1 MRMCVCVS
9 ERYSRDSVCVCFR
22 KKREREREQ
31 VVNNVSVERKM
42 RKTKKNKKKKKS
54 SHSPLPLKDWLPIS
68 ALLAPSWYPAGS
80 LKCTHKHTHINTHT
94 QVVLGANSLQR
105 LSDINHL
112 AVRSEAHFFYL
123 ERLNNSTNPPLN
135 KRLLS
140 LGRIWSQEDVYLT

>member
-1 MRMCVCVS
+1 MCVS
-9 ERYSRDSVCVCFR
+9 ERYSRDSVCVFL
-22 KKREREREQ
+22 KKREREQ

-42 RKTKKNKKKKKS
+42 RKTKKNKKKKKKS

-112 AVRSEAHFFYL
+112 AVRSEAHFF
-123 ERLNNSTNPPLN
+123 
-135 KRLLS
+135 LL
-140 LGRIWSQEDVYLT
+140 GKTQ

>member
-9 ERYSRDSVCVCFR
+9 ERYSRDSVCVFL
-22 KKREREREQ
+22 KKREREQ

-42 RKTKKNKKKKKS
+42 RKTKKNKKKKKKS

-140 LGRIWSQEDVYLT
+140 LGRIWSQEDVYLA